1 MSLPK
6 NEAAAGLTENNNP
19 PEIGG
24 NQPADPA
31 LIGIRRVTSP
41 TPRNVIR
48 CVKPQAPPAWGF
60 FFGGAPGKPP
70 RPAHLKARMIQSEN
84 RLPPFGIMR

>member
-60 FFGGAPGKPP
+60 FFGAALGPQP
-70 RPAHLKARMIQSEN
+70 RPRPPKGRMIQSEK
-84 RLPPFGIMR
+84 RFPLFGIMG